1 MASHKAW
8 MPKHKDRLRFA
19 TILLLKKADVAKQR
33 ERKKEGGWV
42 LRPPFSFA
50 HMRAAAQQQLT
61 KNLHPIYALL
71 LYMY

>member
-19 TILLLKKADVAKQR
+19 TTKESRCRKTER